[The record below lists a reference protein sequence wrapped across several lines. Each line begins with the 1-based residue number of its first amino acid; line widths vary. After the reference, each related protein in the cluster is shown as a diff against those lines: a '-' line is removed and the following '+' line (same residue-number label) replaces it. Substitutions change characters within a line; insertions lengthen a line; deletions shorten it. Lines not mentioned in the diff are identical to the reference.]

1 MSHQQWSGVDCWRS
15 VGEIACVVWRA
26 RQIVPTHLN
35 LTSYREHVFVS
46 AVLRVR
52 SPPSPLAIRLP
63 PLLVAS
69 PSVLA
74 GPQTS
79 DPHLPTSMSNP
90 SRPWLDLSYSSR
102 SSIQRHYLLLFTN
115 TCSSGSAYLLTRH
128 FPAFPFRLWKRQ
140 IFTNLWRVSAESA
153 VDAVFARGCLVRYQ
167 NELFLNQE
175 ENSLLKTYFIPWFCR
190 TK

>member
-1 MSHQQWSGVDCWRS
+1 MSHQQWSSVDCWRS
-15 VGEIACVVWRA
+15 VGDIACVVWRA

-79 DPHLPTSMSNP
+79 GPHLPTSMSNP

-102 SSIQRHYLLLFTN
+102 SSIQRQYLLLFTN
-115 TCSSGSAYLLTRH
+115 TCSSGSAYLLTHH
-128 FPAFPFRLWKRQ
+128 FPAFPFRLWRRQ
-140 IFTNLWRVSAESA
+140 IWRIVAC
-153 VDAVFARGCLVRYQ
+153 VCGVGWWRGFRSGLSGFVPKWS
-167 NELFLNQE
+167 FFKPK
-175 ENSLLKTYFIPWFCR
+175 ENPPLKTYFIP
-190 TK
+190 

>member
-15 VGEIACVVWRA
+15 VGDIACVVWRA

-35 LTSYREHVFVS
+35 ITSYREHVFVS

-79 DPHLPTSMSNP
+79 GPHLPTSMSNP

-128 FPAFPFRLWKRQ
+128 FPAFPFRLWRRQ
-140 IFTNLWRVSAESA
+140 IWRNLWRVSAESA
-153 VDAVFARGCLVRYQ
+153 DDVVFARGYLVRYQ
-167 NELFLNQE
+167 NELFLNQK
-175 ENSLLKTYFIPWFCR
+175 ENPPLKTYFIP
-190 TK
+190 

>member
-15 VGEIACVVWRA
+15 VGDIACVVWRA

-79 DPHLPTSMSNP
+79 GPHLPTSMSNP

-128 FPAFPFRLWKRQ
+128 FPAFPFRLRRRR
-140 IFTNLWRVSAESA
+140 IWRICGE
-153 VDAVFARGCLVRYQ
+153 CLRSQLMTRFSLRVVWFGTKM
-167 NELFLNQE
+167 NLFLNLK
-175 ENSLLKTYFIPWFCR
+175 ENPPLKTYFIP
-190 TK
+190 